1 MEVVYRRCCGL
12 DVHKQTVVAC
22 LLLLDEAGRKTKK
35 KREFG
40 TFSDDLRQLM
50 LWLFS
55 NHVTHVA
62 MESTGVYWKPVW
74 NVLEDKFTILLV
86 NPQHMKALPGR
97 KTDQKDSEWIA
108 ELLQHGLLRAS
119 FIPAREIRELRDLTR
134 LRVHLKQEV
143 NRVRN
148 RVHRILEDANI
159 KVSCVVS
166 DLFGVSG
173 RAMLEAIVRG
183 KTDPGWLADYARG
196 TLRLKKDELTR
207 AFQGHIG
214 EHHRFVVGELLAE
227 LAFGRRLL

>member
-12 DVHKQTVVAC
+12 DIHKRTVVAC
-22 LLLLDEAGRKTKK
+22 LLLLDETGGRKQR

-40 TFSDDLRQLM
+40 TFSSDLRELM
-50 LWLFS
+50 LWLFA
-55 NHVTHVA
+55 NKITHVA

-74 NVLEDKFTILLV
+74 NVLEGKFTILLV

-108 ELLQHGLLRAS
+108 DLLQHGLLRPS
-119 FIPAREIRELRDLTR
+119 FIPPREIRELRDLTR

-148 RVHRILEDANI
+148 RVHRVLEDANI
-159 KVSCVVS
+159 KLSSVIS

-173 RAMLEAIVRG
+173 RLMHAARCAARRKSWSVRCR
-183 KTDPGWLADYARG
+183 TAWLSIIGSCWMNCCRSWRSWRHALRG
-196 TLRLKKDELTR
+196 SKPRSSGGSVLTP
-207 AFQGHIG
+207 
-214 EHHRFVVGELLAE
+214 L
-227 LAFGRRLL
+227 